1 MNFPRTA
8 AEHKVRDAHFQ
19 TGQRQGLRAKHG
31 TGHALKLWIYSLC
44 ALVICLAV
52 YASPSL
58 AADVHVPGQC
68 VSIQN
73 EINNLKAERT
83 GLQNELKSAAPGEK
97 PNLAGQILQLNKQIT
112 PKEKQLDAC
121 AKTNGGMPDVNASF
135 KGNAT
140 MTTNNSNLPGPFV
153 QGVSIS
159 AYYPHWLHDRL
170 DITSFPKITVGPF
183 STPVGSNTTT
193 VTQISNGGGPL
204 VKSTGEVQIT
214 VTLHFD
220 HSLIVAGDSDM
231 TITLSTENPGGSRLA
246 ANGAVTL
253 VGTSKFDGGYLGG
266 NTCKLI
272 IKGTLTPN
280 P

>member
-8 AEHKVRDAHFQ
+8 AEHKVRDANLQ
-19 TGQRQGLRAKHG
+19 TGQRQELRAEHE
-31 TGHALKLWIYSLC
+31 TDRAMKLWIYSLC
-44 ALVICLAV
+44 ALAICLAA
-52 YASPSL
+52 YASPSQ

-83 GLQNELKSAAPGEK
+83 GLQDELKSAAPGEK

-153 QGVSIS
+153 QGVNIS

-170 DITSFPKITVGPF
+170 DITNFPKIVVGPF
-183 STPVGSNTTT
+183 STPVGNNTTT
-193 VTQISNGGGPL
+193 VTMIDLGSGPL
-204 VKSTGEVQIT
+204 VRSTGEVEIT
-214 VTLHFD
+214 VKLHFD
-220 HSLIVAGDSDM
+220 HSIVVAGDSDM
-231 TITLSTENPGGSRLA
+231 VITLSTENAGGSRLA
-246 ANGAVTL
+246 ANGAVTM
-253 VGTSKFDGGYLGG
+253 VGSSKFDGGYLGG
-266 NTCKLI
+266 NTCKLV
-272 IKGTLTPN
+272 IKGTLTPK